1 MMEARRTQEDS
12 RRVSRGRMRVK
23 AEGVG
28 WSIDQ
33 EQVFTGNARR
43 ELFTRGPRGRNSAG
57 RKFIYLLSP
66 AREASATKILFS
78 TESRLSCIA
87 TRSRTY
93 VPRQLASKKLFHS
106 ADQCWRNI
114 AIPPSSRICSFCIG
128 ELGKYS
134 RFFNSCKNKNRS
146 IVYSIE
152 CREHSIAQNT
162 IQSILYRVQSI
173 VQYRVQSAESIVQYR
188 VQSIVQSILYR
199 VQRAQY
205 SVEYKVQTVQY
216 GIEYIIQS
224 IEYRDYSIEYY
235 TEYRVYSIESI
246 V

>member
-106 ADQCWRNI
+106 VPINA
-114 AIPPSSRICSFCIG
+114 G
-128 ELGKYS
+128 ETS
-134 RFFNSCKNKNRS
+134 RFLLLRGFVHFASGNLENIHVFLTAVKIK
-146 IVYSIE
+146 IDLQYTV
-152 CREHSIAQNT
+152 QN
-162 IQSILYRVQSI
+162 V
-173 VQYRVQSAESIVQYR
+173 ESIVQYR
-188 VQSIVQSILYR
+188 VQSV
-199 VQRAQY
+199 
-205 SVEYKVQTVQY
+205 
-216 GIEYIIQS
+216 
-224 IEYRDYSIEYY
+224 
-235 TEYRVYSIESI
+235 ESI
-246 V
+246 VQCRV